1 MLTATN
7 EYLNP
12 HNGFE
17 RSETDDELMLYAV
30 KEIYILK
37 LKKMN
42 RFKPIPDSFWS
53 WNIKQTNKQGHVYY
67 SHDIIESSWGSYM
80 Y

>member
-12 HNGFE
+12 RNEFE

-37 LKKMN
+37 LKNRN
-42 RFKPIPDSFWS
+42 RFKPIPGSFWS
-53 WNIKQTNKQGHVYY
+53 WNSKQTNKQTNRVTFTIL
-67 SHDIIESSWGSYM
+67 HDISESS
-80 Y
+80 

>member
-12 HNGFE
+12 RNGFE

-37 LKKMN
+37 LKKRN
-42 RFKPIPDSFWS
+42 RIKPIPDSFWF
-53 WNIKQTNKQGHVYY
+53 WNNKQTNKQTNRVTFTI
-67 SHDIIESSWGSYM
+67 SHDIIESTCS
-80 Y
+80 